1 MTQLPTTVF
10 QLKHIKSSSKAK
22 YAKLI
27 GYYENEL
34 EIKNAIA
41 RMRRLP
47 GFRNYQDDFIV
58 TPFLLDE
65 VK

>member
-1 MTQLPTTVF
+1 MTQPSTIVF
-10 QLKHIKSSSKAK
+10 QLQHIKSSSKARH
-22 YAKLI
+22 AKLI

-34 EIKNAIA
+34 EIKNAVA
-41 RMRRLP
+41 RMKRLP
-47 GFRNYQDDFIV
+47 GFQKYQDDFIV